1 MEQKNRDQV
10 KTFLDSESLDQQEAD
25 LYVRYPH
32 LKEKLEKKAEE
43 LDQDSL
49 FDSLNFDLPSEFV
62 KPVENMTFEDQLSI
76 EKALLQAQGDE
87 TEGSGVDSDVD
98 IGEEE
103 QKTRRLYNYVK
114 VQDRVKLPPQIEED
128 EGKKTL
134 FIEFESVMC
143 FTYIPDE
150 NTGYM
155 ANPANI
161 DPEEQMF
168 DPSQG
173 LKGLNV
179 WYYPRPHLD
188 EFLNYCS
195 KNFEPI
201 LYTRGEKKYADFV
214 LEKIDPMRTT
224 FRHRLYQNACYHL
237 QKNDEDLN
245 EFIKDVTQF
254 DRDPSQVLLLDSSPL
269 NFILNPDN
277 VIPCIPY
284 MAEKTY
290 ESSEDTFLLALME
303 ELSEFKKEEDVR
315 VMSKEKFDV
324 QQTLKNSK
332 LI

>member
-1 MEQKNRDQV
+1 VDPEQ
-10 KTFLDSESLDQQEAD
+10 
-25 LYVRYPH
+25 
-32 LKEKLEKKAEE
+32 
-43 LDQDSL
+43 
-49 FDSLNFDLPSEFV
+49 
-62 KPVENMTFEDQLSI
+62 
-76 EKALLQAQGDE
+76 
-87 TEGSGVDSDVD
+87 
-98 IGEEE
+98 
-103 QKTRRLYNYVK
+103 QKTRRLYNYIK

-128 EGKKTL
+128 MGKKTL

-161 DPEEQMF
+161 DPEEQMY
-168 DPSQG
+168 DPTQG

-179 WYYPRPHLD
+179 WYYPRPHLR
-188 EFLNYCS
+188 EFLAYAS
-195 KNFEPI
+195 EHFEPI

-214 LEKIDPMRTT
+214 LEKIDPMRNI

-237 QKNDEDLN
+237 EKNDEDLN

-254 DRDPSQVLLLDSSPL
+254 DRDPKKVLLLDHSPL

-290 ESSEDTFLLALME
+290 DDVDDTFLLALKE
-303 ELSEFKKEEDVR
+303 ELSEFKDEDDVR
-315 VMSKEKFDV
+315 EMSREKFDV
-324 QQTLKNSK
+324 QQILKNSK